1 MKFKELKKI
10 LPKYKRNY
18 LYNKKG
24 DILQSQIFLYYNK
37 HLPEELR
44 GLNPNDS
51 RLDNRRVV
59 KLFTISQGN
68 YWYSKGAI
76 GIVIE

>member
-18 LYNKKG
+18 LHNKKG

-37 HLPEELR
+37 NLPEELR

-59 KLFTISQGN
+59 ELFTISQGN
-68 YWYSKGAI
+68 NWYSKGAI